1 MSRQPMGPMGPGTD
15 QRHIQE
21 QSFLSEIMRIPP
33 GLVARLKQEVGL
45 DGKEP
50 TAMTF
55 DEKRRL
61 VEAHRQRTQR
71 NLPSSSNTTMSSDE
85 KHRKRARGNLS
96 SSSSN
101 PAPPDISEPPFTFEF
116 IRSVA
121 NTMEKF
127 DPSIGN
133 RCPICGAWNHSYSEH
148 FSASSNGTLAPP
160 SAGPDMSAALFTP
173 DFIQNVANSLDEFDP
188 SFLRPDGDINF
199 ERDFGQWFNHPDDV
213 GGALDLK

>member
-1 MSRQPMGPMGPGTD
+1 MPMPSFQSRFEKEGEKDGQNQSPAPLHGPNGGMPPPPRLPSPPMMARQPMGPMGPGID
-15 QRHIQE
+15 QRHVQE

-33 GLVARLKQEVGL
+33 NMLGQLKQELGL

-61 VEAHRQRTQR
+61 VEAHRQRSVRRTSPQIR
-71 NLPSSSNTTMSSDE
+71 GNLPSSNGALAPSSISQLL
-85 KHRKRARGNLS
+85 GT
-96 SSSSN
+96 
-101 PAPPDISEPPFTFEF
+101 PP
-116 IRSVA
+116 
-121 NTMEKF
+121 
-127 DPSIGN
+127 
-133 RCPICGAWNHSYSEH
+133 
-148 FSASSNGTLAPP
+148 SSNGASAPP
-160 SAGPDMSAALFTP
+160 SMGPDMSAALFTP
-173 DFIQNVANSLDEFDP
+173 DFIQSVANSLDEFDP